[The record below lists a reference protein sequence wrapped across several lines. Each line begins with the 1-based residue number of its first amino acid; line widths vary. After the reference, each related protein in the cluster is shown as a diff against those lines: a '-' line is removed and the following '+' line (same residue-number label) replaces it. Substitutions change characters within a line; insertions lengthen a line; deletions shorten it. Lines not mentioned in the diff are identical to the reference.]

1 MKTIHEVSQLA
12 GISIRT
18 LQYYDAIGL
27 LHPSSHSDSGYR
39 LYSDAD
45 LEKLQQV
52 LLFRE
57 LEFPLREIKEIM
69 ESPDYDRSKALEQQI
84 QLLTLKKEHIEN
96 LITLAQGIK
105 ALGVNT
111 MDFRAFD
118 TKKLDEYAKEAKAT
132 WGKTP
137 QYKEFEEKERN
148 RTPKENAKMASDMM
162 DIFRSFGEIKN
173 QDPASNEAQTLV
185 KQLQNFIT
193 EHFYTCTNQILA
205 SLGQMY
211 AGGGDFTK
219 NIDEAGG
226 EGTAKFVNAAI
237 QLYCK

>member
-18 LQYYDAIGL
+18 LQYYDTIGL
-27 LHPSSHSDSGYR
+27 LRPSARSDSGYR

-45 LEKLQQV
+45 LEKLQQI

-84 QLLTLKKEHIEN
+84 QLLSLKKEHIEN
-96 LITLAQGIK
+96 LITLAQEIK

-193 EHFYTCTNQILA
+193 EHFYTCTNQILS

-226 EGTAKFVNAAI
+226 EGTAKFVNSAI

>member
-1 MKTIHEVSQLA
+1 
-12 GISIRT
+12 
-18 LQYYDAIGL
+18 
-27 LHPSSHSDSGYR
+27 
-39 LYSDAD
+39 
-45 LEKLQQV
+45 
-52 LLFRE
+52 
-57 LEFPLREIKEIM
+57 
-69 ESPDYDRSKALEQQI
+69 
-84 QLLTLKKEHIEN
+84 
-96 LITLAQGIK
+96 
-105 ALGVNT
+105 

-118 TKKLDEYAKEAKAT
+118 TKKLDDYAKEAKAT

-162 DIFRSFGEIKN
+162 DIFRSFGKIKN

-193 EHFYTCTNQILA
+193 EHFYTCTDQILA

-219 NIDEAGG
+219 NIDKAGG

-237 QLYCK
+237 QIHCQ

>member
-18 LQYYDAIGL
+18 LQYYDTIGL
-27 LHPSSHSDSGYR
+27 LHPSVHSDSGYR
-39 LYSDAD
+39 LYSNMD
-45 LEKLQQV
+45 LEKLQQI

-118 TKKLDEYAKEAKAT
+118 TKKLDEYSKEAKAT